1 LLRPDGDRALSP
13 LHSGSGHR
21 NGWTTSPLKKK
32 GGCVRAAAKDDPK
45 VPLLIFPACDSG
57 FTRLIGQGGG
67 MPPVQTLRDS
77 APYPLVYLLSIGL
90 LPVGLVS
97 LVLVQLGPSA
107 LVVLMELGS
116 SALVGPESQD
126 VPNGFGC

>member
-1 LLRPDGDRALSP
+1 
-13 LHSGSGHR
+13 
-21 NGWTTSPLKKK
+21 
-32 GGCVRAAAKDDPK
+32 
-45 VPLLIFPACDSG
+45 
-57 FTRLIGQGGG
+57 

-77 APYPLVYLLSIGL
+77 APYPLVYLLYIGL

-126 VPNGFGC
+126 VPIGFGC